1 MSRLAQ
7 AVVVRPG
14 IQKGSLKIMPEHI
27 YATDNADFAHLLS
40 LGFSELEATRLVYMK
55 SHVSEEVEYREMIEE
70 SRRLNFIRWLIEHD
84 RLSN

>member
-1 MSRLAQ
+1 
-7 AVVVRPG
+7 
-14 IQKGSLKIMPEHI
+14 MPEHI
-27 YATDNADFAHLLS
+27 YATDSADFARLLS